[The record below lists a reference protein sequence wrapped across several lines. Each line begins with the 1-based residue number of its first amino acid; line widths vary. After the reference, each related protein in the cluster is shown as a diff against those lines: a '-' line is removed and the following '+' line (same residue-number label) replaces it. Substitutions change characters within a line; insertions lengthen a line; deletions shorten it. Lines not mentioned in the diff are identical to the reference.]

1 MLFDEIKMFDQISY
15 EKFIKKKLNVY
26 KLMLSNRHFLI
37 FRAPSSIYE
46 TSFSLSADIK
56 CNFRLGSYNKKLAS
70 KILSY
75 NGLSQTTT
83 NDFVL
88 IWGSSPDTD
97 EISPISIY
105 QRFNHFPYS
114 KRILGNKAEL
124 AYIIQ
129 RHPNIRD
136 FPRFFPRTFILPGD
150 KDNLYRHM
158 KLHPNQS
165 FISKPAGGSCGHGI
179 KLVKFSDFYSIPSDN
194 VVSEYIQRPLC
205 IDGFKFDFRIYVLVT
220 SFAPLRAFVY
230 KEGLA
235 RFATESYSNV
245 TQNVYSHLTNATL
258 NKHTQKWC
266 SEFKWKLSEAL
277 NEIEHRFNRPCYE
290 IMQLILDTVA
300 RTLAIVQHVMAP
312 NERKSPLSPF
322 FELFGFDLLLDR
334 NFKMWLLE
342 INTFPSL
349 GFDEDVDFEVKAP
362 LIAQTLSI
370 AGIPNVRLQ
379 DLPTRIEISQTE
391 IDKIDESIVRAED
404 FRNEA
409 SGNGFIR
416 IFPREATKNLIPL
429 LAIPKYVG
437 KVSKKKRHENLDPVK
452 IGKIL
457 TPEQSMDLLISYLNK
472 IHKLISSDQSSASV
486 ISKVSSFLSAQ
497 GYQAYKNSN
506 IEVLLKNY
514 IQKQKAK
521 AALISKEQELP
532 IEIKNQILDSGDDFI
547 AQTIL
552 NTNLK
557 VKNIR
562 SLFY

>member
-1 MLFDEIKMFDQISY
+1 MI
-15 EKFIKKKLNVY
+15 
-26 KLMLSNRHFLI
+26 SNRHFLI

-46 TSFSLSADIK
+46 ASFSLNADIK
-56 CNFRLGSYNKKLAS
+56 CNFHLGSYNKKLVS

-75 NGLSQTTT
+75 NGLSQASKD
-83 NDFVL
+83 DFVL
-88 IWGSSPDTD
+88 MWGSSPDTD
-97 EISPISIY
+97 EISPISVY

-129 RHPNIRD
+129 KNPHVQD
-136 FPRFFPRTFILPGD
+136 FPRFFPRTFILPAD

-158 KLHPNQS
+158 KLHPNQP

-179 KLVKFSDFYSIPSDN
+179 KIVKFSDFYTIPTN
-194 VVSEYIQRPLC
+194 YVVSEYIQKPLC

-235 RFATESYSNV
+235 RFATESYSNY

-258 NKHTQKWC
+258 NKHTSKWC

-300 RTLAIVQHVMAP
+300 QTLALVQHVMAP
-312 NERKSPLSPF
+312 NERRSPLSPF
-322 FELFGFDLLLDR
+322 FELFGFDLLLDK

-370 AGIPNVRLQ
+370 AGIPNMRIQ
-379 DLPTRIEISQTE
+379 DLPTRVEVSQAE
-391 IDKIDESIVRAED
+391 IDRIDEAIVRAED
-404 FRNEA
+404 HRNEA

-416 IFPREATKNLIPL
+416 IFPREATENLTAL
-429 LAIPKYVG
+429 LSIPKYVG
-437 KVSKKKRHENLDPVK
+437 KITKKKRPENLDPVK

-457 TPEQSMDLLISYLNK
+457 TPEQSMDLLIAYLNK
-472 IHKLISSDQSSASV
+472 IYKQISTDQSPITV
-486 ISKVSSFLSAQ
+486 NSKVAAFLSAQ
-497 GYQAYKNSN
+497 GYQAYRNSTN
-506 IEVLLKNY
+506 IAPLLKNF
-514 IQKQKAK
+514 IQRQKAK
-521 AALISKEQELP
+521 AALLSSDKELSSD
-532 IEIKNQILDSGDDFI
+532 IKNQIIDSGDDFV
-547 AQTIL
+547 AQTML
-552 NTNLK
+552 NTNVK

>member
-1 MLFDEIKMFDQISY
+1 MI
-15 EKFIKKKLNVY
+15 
-26 KLMLSNRHFLI
+26 SNRHFLI

-46 TSFSLSADIK
+46 TSFSISADIK
-56 CNFRLGSYNKKLAS
+56 CNFRLGSYNKKLVS
-70 KILSY
+70 KILAY
-75 NGLSQTTT
+75 NGLSQALK

-88 IWGSSPDTD
+88 MWGSSPDTD
-97 EISPISIY
+97 EISPISVY

-129 RHPNIRD
+129 KNPHTRE
-136 FPRFFPRTFILPGD
+136 FPRFFPRTFILPAD

-158 KLHPNQS
+158 KLHPNQQ

-179 KLVKFSDFYSIPSDN
+179 KIVKFSDFYSIPSDN
-194 VVSEYIQRPLC
+194 VVSEYIQKPLC

-235 RFATESYSNV
+235 RFATESYSSY

-258 NKHTQKWC
+258 NKHTSKWC

-277 NEIEHRFNRPCYE
+277 HEIEHRFNHSCQE

-300 RTLAIVQHVMAP
+300 QTLALVQHVMAP
-312 NERKSPLSPF
+312 NERRSPVSPF

-334 NFKMWLLE
+334 DFKMWLLE

-370 AGIPNVRLQ
+370 AGIPNMKIQ
-379 DLPTRIEISQTE
+379 DLPTRFEVPQTE
-391 IDKIDESIVRAED
+391 IDKIDEAIVRAED
-404 FRNEA
+404 QRNEA

-416 IFPREATKNLIPL
+416 IFPREATKNLSHL
-429 LAIPKYVG
+429 LSIPKYVG
-437 KVSKKKRHENLDPVK
+437 KVTKKKQRPENLDPVK

-457 TPEQSMDLLISYLNK
+457 TNEQSMDLLITYLDK
-472 IHKLISSDQSSASV
+472 IYKQISSDQSSTAV
-486 ISKVSSFLSAQ
+486 YSKVASFLSAQ
-497 GYQAYKNSN
+497 GYQAYKDSTN
-506 IEVLLKNY
+506 IPTLLKNY
-514 IQKQKAK
+514 ILRQKAR
-521 AALISKEQELP
+521 AALFSGENNELSN
-532 IEIKNQILDSGDDFI
+532 EIKNQIIDSGDDFV
-547 AQTIL
+547 AQTML
-552 NTNLK
+552 NTSLK